1 MNLEIMLFYFFSILS
16 IVSAIMVIGSRN
28 PVHSVLFLIL
38 VFCNATG
45 LFLLL
50 KVEFIAMIFLMVYV
64 GAVAVLFLFVVM
76 MLNIKVIELS
86 ENVLRYLPL
95 GGVVGFIFF
104 LQVLSIID
112 NDLVTFTH
120 FSFKS
125 TSIDVFNWAD
135 AINHVSNIVSLGK
148 IMYTYYAY
156 LFIVAGL
163 ILLVAMIGAI
173 VLTMY
178 KRSNVKRQD
187 ILSQLTRDFERVV
200 YLKS

>member
-1 MNLEIMLFYFFSILS
+1 MNLEMVLFYLFSAIAIIS
-16 IVSAIMVIGSRN
+16 SIMVIGSKN

-50 KVEFIAMIFLMVYV
+50 EVEFIAMIFLMVYV

-86 ENVLRYLPL
+86 ENMLRYLPL
-95 GGVVGFIFF
+95 GAIVGFIFF
-104 LQVLSIID
+104 LQVLLILET
-112 NDLVTFTH
+112 DLSSSEWTL
-120 FSFKS
+120 KS
-125 TSIDVFNWAD
+125 ANEMNWALLLD
-135 AINHVSNIVSLGK
+135 STTNIESLGR
-148 IMYTYYAY
+148 IMYTHYFY
-156 LFIVAGL
+156 LFIIAGL
-163 ILLVAMIGAI
+163 ILLVAMVGAI

-178 KRSNVKRQD
+178 KRGNVKRQD
-187 ILSQLTRDFERVV
+187 IYTQLTRDFERVV